1 MLKRGIFSKF
11 FILITLIW
19 VAVGVIILIVT
30 LKERTQALEETLVQE
45 NKLLI
50 KITTSIIEAGYMMN
64 FLPLK
69 TLKEI
74 SESENIL
81 FLWMVKPTGEIYLA
95 DDPQLWGKVIDDPFL
110 GAEKVMV
117 RDSIYPKNGQ
127 EIKLIAHPIKREI
140 GEKPWTLFLGVSL
153 EQVAA
158 AKREVIF
165 TSIGFFVAVMIFAL
179 FISFYLAKGIT
190 NPLERLRKGV
200 EIVGRG
206 NLEHRIKIKTGD
218 EIEELANSF
227 NQMAEDLKKSYAALE
242 ESKTVLEIKVA
253 ARTKELKELAESLE
267 EKVKERTKELQE
279 RLDELEKFH
288 RLTVGR
294 ELKMV
299 ELKEEIKKLRE
310 ELEKGEE
317 GK

>member
-95 DDPQLWGKVIDDPFL
+95 DDPQLWEKVIDDPFL